1 MKKIL
6 TLLIAGAMLMGL
18 SGCGSSSSSD
28 DGSSS
33 KTDSTASSSQA
44 DSSAADSSSESG
56 SGSDKKITK
65 QVSMSVKGTDG
76 KMTISRPENKS
87 TPMGDKGK
95 WTIFVYLC
103 GTDLES
109 SGQGSATGDIQ
120 QMMEAESS
128 DNVRFVVQTG
138 GTKKWINEAFS
149 ASEAERW
156 IVQNQDMQKVGSVP
170 LKNMGSSENL
180 ADFLKWG
187 VKEYAS
193 EKMGV
198 IFWDHGGGCIQ
209 GACVDELN
217 GGDTLDLME
226 INSAFADVYEG
237 MTDKFE
243 FIGFDCCLMGT
254 AEVANIL
261 ASYARY
267 FYGSQ
272 ETEPGTGWDY
282 TTFTNA
288 LVKNP
293 TANGAE
299 LGKVIADSFY
309 NECASAQQEK
319 ECTLTIVDLSK
330 MDDFVIAFNDFSKK
344 LFESAGNDLKAV
356 VKGVTSADNF
366 GGNNKS
372 EGYTNMVDVGGI
384 ISQCSKTVDG
394 SAALEALKN
403 CIVYNKNGANHSKAS
418 GLSVFYPLKV
428 NEPKDLKTFS
438 KVTVSPYYL
447 SIVDMVAKGFSQN
460 GYSNAALFDSDGN
473 WDNETATEGDDY
485 FNYASEEGG
494 ESKLITF
501 AEKAKLSADGTFGF
515 KLDESGKAY
524 TADVSA
530 VILMDL
536 DDDNM
541 VELGQT
547 IDINADWEDTGVV
560 TDQFDGSW
568 LGLPDGQ
575 LLAMYVVSSGEEG
588 VVYTSPIFLNGKRT
602 NLRIVRTNESIV
614 VEGAWDGI
622 DEHGMAA
629 REITKIK
636 EGDKIVPAYFAS
648 ATDSDK
654 TSELKGKEYTW
665 AKDSAITFN
674 TMPAGDYYYGFC
686 IEDIFGDTLTTDVQV
701 FRIAADGKIQFI
713 TVE

>member
-28 DGSSS
+28 DG
-33 KTDSTASSSQA
+33 
-44 DSSAADSSSESG
+44 SAADSSSESG

-138 GTKKWINEAFS
+138 GTKKWINEVFS

-309 NECASAQQEK
+309 NECASVQQEK

-344 LFESAGNDLKAV
+344 LFESAGNNLKAV
-356 VKGVTSADNF
+356 VKGVMSADNF

-403 CIVYNKNGANHSKAS
+403 CIVYNKNGATHSKAS
-418 GLSVFYPLKV
+418 GLSVFYPLNV
-428 NEPKDLKTFS
+428 NEPKDLQTFS

-447 SIVDMVAKGFSQN
+447 SIVDMVAKGFSEN

-473 WDNETATEGDDY
+473 WDNETETEGNDY

-560 TDQFDGSW
+560 TDEFDGSW

-686 IEDIFGDTLTTDVQV
+686 IEDIFGDTFTTDVQV

>member
-138 GTKKWINEAFS
+138 GTKKWINEVFS
-149 ASEAERW
+149 ANEAERW

-473 WDNETATEGDDY
+473 WDNETETEGDDY

>member
-18 SGCGSSSSSD
+18 SGCGSSSSSN
-28 DGSSS
+28 DG
-33 KTDSTASSSQA
+33 
-44 DSSAADSSSESG
+44 SAADSSSESG

-138 GTKKWINEAFS
+138 GTKKWINEVFS

-309 NECASAQQEK
+309 NECASVQQEK

-344 LFESAGNDLKAV
+344 LFESAGNNLKAV
-356 VKGVTSADNF
+356 VKGVMSADNF

-372 EGYTNMVDVGGI
+372 EGYTNMVDIGGI

-403 CIVYNKNGANHSKAS
+403 CIVYNKNGATHSKAS
-418 GLSVFYPLKV
+418 GLSVFYPLNV
-428 NEPKDLKTFS
+428 NEPKDLQTFS

-447 SIVDMVAKGFSQN
+447 SIVDMVAKGFSEN

-473 WDNETATEGDDY
+473 WDNETETEGDDY
-485 FNYASEEGG
+485 FNYASEGGG

-560 TDQFDGSW
+560 TDEFDGSW

-686 IEDIFGDTLTTDVQV
+686 IEDIFGDTLTTDVQM

>member
-138 GTKKWINEAFS
+138 GTKKWINEVFS
-149 ASEAERW
+149 ANEAERW

-428 NEPKDLKTFS
+428 NEPKDLQTFS

-473 WDNETATEGDDY
+473 WDNETETEGDDY

-648 ATDSDK
+648 ATNSDK

>member
-65 QVSMSVKGTDG
+65 KVSMSVKGTDG

-120 QMMEAESS
+120 QMMAAESS

-138 GTKKWINEAFS
+138 GTKKWINEVFS

-156 IVQNQDMQKVGSVP
+156 VVQNQDMQKVGSVP

-309 NECASAQQEK
+309 NECASVQQEK

-403 CIVYNKNGANHSKAS
+403 CIVYNKNGATHSKAS
-418 GLSVFYPLKV
+418 GLSVFYPLNV
-428 NEPKDLKTFS
+428 NEPKDLQTFS

-447 SIVDMVAKGFSQN
+447 SIVDMVAKGFSEN

-473 WDNETATEGDDY
+473 WDNETETEGDDY

-560 TDQFDGSW
+560 TDEFDGSW

>member
-6 TLLIAGAMLMGL
+6 TLLIAGAMMMGL
-18 SGCGSSSSSD
+18 TGCGSSSSSG

-33 KTDSTASSSQA
+33 SKADSAASSSQA
-44 DSSAADSSSESG
+44 ESSAADSSSKSSSE
-56 SGSDKKITK
+56 SDKKITK

-120 QMMEAESS
+120 QMLDAESS

-138 GTKKWINEAFS
+138 GTKKWINEVFNAN
-149 ASEAERW
+149 EAERW
-156 IVQNQDMQKVGSVP
+156 LVQNQDMKKVGSVP
-170 LKNMGSSENL
+170 LKNMGSSDNL
-180 ADFLKWG
+180 SDFLKWG

-217 GGDTLDLME
+217 NNDTLDMME
-226 INSAFADVYEG
+226 INSAFSDVYET

-267 FYGSQ
+267 FYGSE
-272 ETEPGTGWDY
+272 ETEPGSGWDY

-293 TANGAE
+293 SSNGGE
-299 LGKVIADSFY
+299 LGKVIVDSFY
-309 NECASAQQEK
+309 NECASVQQEQS
-319 ECTLTIVDLSK
+319 CTLTVVDLSK
-330 MDDFVIAFNDFSKK
+330 IDDFVIAFNDFSKK
-344 LFESAGNDLKAV
+344 LYESAGKDLKSV

-394 SAALEALKN
+394 SEALTALKN
-403 CIVYNKNGANHSKAS
+403 CIVYNKNGSNHANAS

-428 NEPKDLKTFS
+428 DDPKDLKTFS

-447 SIVDMVAKGFSQN
+447 SIVDMVAKGFSEN
-460 GYSNAALFDSDGN
+460 GYSNAALFDSEGN
-473 WDNETATEGDDY
+473 WDNKTETEGDDY

-501 AEKAKLSADGTFGF
+501 AEKPKLSANGTFGF

-524 TADVSA
+524 TSTVSA
-530 VILMDL
+530 IVLMNL
-536 DDDNM
+536 NDDNL
-541 VELGQT
+541 VELGET
-547 IDINADWEDTGVV
+547 IDINADWEETGEVS
-560 TDQFDGSW
+560 DDFDGSW

-575 LLAMYVVSSGEEG
+575 LLAMYVVSTGEAG

-602 NLRIVRTNESIV
+602 NLRILRTNESIV

-622 DEHGMAA
+622 DENGMAA
-629 REITKIK
+629 REITKLK
-636 EGDKIVPAYFAS
+636 EGDKIVPAYFSSDAN
-648 ATDSDK
+648 SDK
-654 TSELKGKEYTW
+654 TSELKGKEYKWT
-665 AKDSAITFN
+665 KDSTITFN
-674 TMPAGDYYYGFC
+674 TMPAADYYYGFS

-701 FRIAADGKIQFI
+701 FRISADGKIQFV
-713 TVE
+713 TE

>member
-138 GTKKWINEAFS
+138 GTKKWINEVFS

-193 EKMGV
+193 EKMGF

-217 GGDTLDLME
+217 EGDTLDLME

-309 NECASAQQEK
+309 NECATAQQEK

-428 NEPKDLKTFS
+428 NEPKDLQTFS

>member
-28 DGSSS
+28 DG
-33 KTDSTASSSQA
+33 
-44 DSSAADSSSESG
+44 SAADSSSESG

-138 GTKKWINEAFS
+138 GTKKWINEVFS

-309 NECASAQQEK
+309 NECASVQQEK

-344 LFESAGNDLKAV
+344 LFESAGNNLKAV
-356 VKGVTSADNF
+356 VKGVMSADNF

-403 CIVYNKNGANHSKAS
+403 CIVYNKNGATHSKAS
-418 GLSVFYPLKV
+418 GLSVFYPLNV
-428 NEPKDLKTFS
+428 NEPKDLQTFS

-447 SIVDMVAKGFSQN
+447 SIVDMVAKGFSEN

-473 WDNETATEGDDY
+473 WDNETETEGDDY

-560 TDQFDGSW
+560 TDEFDGSW

-686 IEDIFGDTLTTDVQV
+686 IEDIFGDTFTTDVQV

>member
-65 QVSMSVKGTDG
+65 KVSMSVKGTDG

-120 QMMEAESS
+120 QMMAAESS

-156 IVQNQDMQKVGSVP
+156 VVQNQDMQKVGSVP

-309 NECASAQQEK
+309 NECASVQQEK

-403 CIVYNKNGANHSKAS
+403 CIVYNKNGATHSKAS
-418 GLSVFYPLKV
+418 GLSVFYPLNV
-428 NEPKDLKTFS
+428 NEPKDLQTFS

-447 SIVDMVAKGFSQN
+447 SIVDMVAKGFSEN

-473 WDNETATEGDDY
+473 WDNETETEGDDY

-560 TDQFDGSW
+560 TDEFDGSW

>member
-138 GTKKWINEAFS
+138 GTKKWINEVFS

-156 IVQNQDMQKVGSVP
+156 IVQNQDMKKVGSVP

-428 NEPKDLKTFS
+428 NEPKDLQTFS

-473 WDNETATEGDDY
+473 WDNETETEGDDY

-575 LLAMYVVSSGEEG
+575 LLAMYVVSSGEGG

-648 ATDSDK
+648 ATNSDK

>member
-138 GTKKWINEAFS
+138 GTKKWINEVFS

-428 NEPKDLKTFS
+428 NEPKDLQTFS

>member
-65 QVSMSVKGTDG
+65 KVSMSVKGTDG

-138 GTKKWINEAFS
+138 GTKKWINEVFS

-156 IVQNQDMQKVGSVP
+156 VVQNQDMQKVGSVP

-309 NECASAQQEK
+309 NECASVQQEK

-403 CIVYNKNGANHSKAS
+403 CIVYNKNGATHSKAS
-418 GLSVFYPLKV
+418 GLSVFYPLNV
-428 NEPKDLKTFS
+428 NEPKDLQTFS

-447 SIVDMVAKGFSQN
+447 SIVDMVAKGFSEN

-473 WDNETATEGDDY
+473 WDNETETEGDDY

-501 AEKAKLSADGTFGF
+501 AEKATLSADGTFGF

-560 TDQFDGSW
+560 TDEFDGSW

>member
-138 GTKKWINEAFS
+138 GTKKWINEVFS

-473 WDNETATEGDDY
+473 WDNETETEGDDY

>member
-128 DNVRFVVQTG
+128 DNVRFIVQTG

-149 ASEAERW
+149 ANEAERW

-309 NECASAQQEK
+309 NECALVQQEK

-560 TDQFDGSW
+560 TDEFDGSW

>member
-28 DGSSS
+28 DGS
-33 KTDSTASSSQA
+33 
-44 DSSAADSSSESG
+44 AADSSSESG

-65 QVSMSVKGTDG
+65 KVSMSVKGTDG

-138 GTKKWINEAFS
+138 GTKKWINEVFS

-309 NECASAQQEK
+309 NECASVQQEK

-403 CIVYNKNGANHSKAS
+403 CIVYNKNGATHSKAS
-418 GLSVFYPLKV
+418 GLSVFYPLNV
-428 NEPKDLKTFS
+428 NEPKDLQTFS

-447 SIVDMVAKGFSQN
+447 SIVDMVAKGFSEN

-473 WDNETATEGDDY
+473 WDNETETEGDDY

-560 TDQFDGSW
+560 TDEFDGSW

>member
-28 DGSSS
+28 DG
-33 KTDSTASSSQA
+33 
-44 DSSAADSSSESG
+44 SAADSSSESG

-109 SGQGSATGDIQ
+109 SGQGSATGDIK

-138 GTKKWINEAFS
+138 GTKKWINEVFS

-309 NECASAQQEK
+309 NECASVQQEK

-344 LFESAGNDLKAV
+344 LFESAGNNLKAV
-356 VKGVTSADNF
+356 VKGVMSADNF

-403 CIVYNKNGANHSKAS
+403 CIVYNKNGATHSKAS
-418 GLSVFYPLKV
+418 GLSVFYPLNV
-428 NEPKDLKTFS
+428 NEPKDLQTFS

-447 SIVDMVAKGFSQN
+447 SIVDMVAKGFSEN

-473 WDNETATEGDDY
+473 WDNETETEGDDY
-485 FNYASEEGG
+485 FNYASKEGG

-560 TDQFDGSW
+560 TDEFDGSW

-575 LLAMYVVSSGEEG
+575 LLAMYVVSSGEKG

-686 IEDIFGDTLTTDVQV
+686 IEDIFGDTLTTDVQM

>member
-138 GTKKWINEAFS
+138 GTKKWINEVFS
-149 ASEAERW
+149 ANEAERW

>member
-1 MKKIL
+1 MKKIISI
-6 TLLIAGAMLMGL
+6 LIAGAMLLGMT
-18 SGCGSSSSSD
+18 GCSSSSSSD

-33 KTDSTASSSQA
+33 TAESAASSS
-44 DSSAADSSSESG
+44 SADSSSADSSSTAD
-56 SGSDKKITK
+56 SGSDKKITR
-65 QVSMSVKGTDG
+65 QVSMSVKGSDG
-76 KMTISRPENKS
+76 KMTINRPEDKS

-109 SGQGSATGDIQ
+109 SGQGSATSDID
-120 QMMEAESS
+120 QMLKAESS

-138 GTKKWINEAFS
+138 GTKQWINDYFS
-149 ASEAERW
+149 TTESERW
-156 IVQNQDMQKVGSVP
+156 LVQNQDMKKVGSVP

-180 ADFLKWG
+180 SDFLNWG

-193 EKMGV
+193 EKMGF

-217 GGDTLDLME
+217 EGDTLDLME
-226 INSAFADVYEG
+226 INSAFSNVYEN

-254 AEVANIL
+254 AEVANVL

-272 ETEPGTGWDY
+272 ETEPGSGWDY
-282 TTFTNA
+282 TTFANA

-293 TANGAE
+293 SANGAE

-309 NECASAQQEK
+309 NECAAAQQEN
-319 ECTLTIVDLSK
+319 ECTLSIVDLSK
-330 MDDFVIAFNDFSKK
+330 LDDFVIAFNDFSKK
-344 LFESAGNDLKAV
+344 LYESAGSDLKSV
-356 VKGVTSADNF
+356 VRGVTSADSF

-403 CIVYNKNGANHSKAS
+403 CIVYNKNGANHSNAS

-428 NEPKDLKTFS
+428 DDPKDLKTFS

-447 SIVDMVAKGFSQN
+447 SIVDMVAKGFSES
-460 GYSNAALFDSDGN
+460 GYSNSALFDSEGN
-473 WDNETATEGDDY
+473 WDNETETEGEDY

-501 AEKAKLSADGTFGF
+501 AEKPKLSEDGQFGF

-524 TADVSA
+524 TSSVSA
-530 VILMDL
+530 MILMDL
-536 DDDNM
+536 DDDNL
-541 VELGQT
+541 VELGET
-547 IDINADWEDTGVV
+547 IDINADWEETGEVS
-560 TDQFDGSW
+560 DDFDGSW

-575 LLAMYVVSSGEEG
+575 LLAMYIVSTGEKG

-602 NLRIVRTNESIV
+602 NLRMVRTNEELI

-622 DEHGMAA
+622 DENGMAA
-629 REITKIK
+629 REITKLK
-636 EGDKIVPAYFAS
+636 EGDKIVPAYFS
-648 ATDSDK
+648 SKTDSDK

-665 AKDSAITFN
+665 TKDSAINFN
-674 TMPAGDYYYGFC
+674 TMPSADYYYGFC
-686 IEDIFGDTLTTDVQV
+686 IEDIFGDTFTTDVQV
-701 FRIAADGKIQFI
+701 FRINEEGKIQFV
-713 TVE
+713 TTE

>member
-138 GTKKWINEAFS
+138 GTKKWINEVFS

-156 IVQNQDMQKVGSVP
+156 IVQNQDMKKVGSVP

-428 NEPKDLKTFS
+428 NEPKDLQTFS

-473 WDNETATEGDDY
+473 WDNETETEGDDY

>member
-6 TLLIAGAMLMGL
+6 TLLIAGAMMMGL
-18 SGCGSSSSSD
+18 TGCGSSSSSV

-33 KTDSTASSSQA
+33 SKADSAASSSQA
-44 DSSAADSSSESG
+44 ESSAADSSSKSSSE
-56 SGSDKKITK
+56 SDKKITK

-120 QMMEAESS
+120 QILDAESS

-138 GTKKWINEAFS
+138 GTKKWINEVFNAN
-149 ASEAERW
+149 EAERW
-156 IVQNQDMQKVGSVP
+156 LVQNQDMKKVGSVP
-170 LKNMGSSENL
+170 LKNMGSSDNL
-180 ADFLKWG
+180 SDFLKWG

-217 GGDTLDLME
+217 NNDTLDMME
-226 INSAFADVYEG
+226 INSAFSDVYET

-267 FYGSQ
+267 FYGSE
-272 ETEPGTGWDY
+272 ETEPGSGWDY

-293 TANGAE
+293 SSNGGE
-299 LGKVIADSFY
+299 LGKVIVDSFY
-309 NECASAQQEK
+309 NECASVQQEQS
-319 ECTLTIVDLSK
+319 CTLTVVDLSK
-330 MDDFVIAFNDFSKK
+330 IDDFVIAFNDFSKK
-344 LFESAGNDLKAV
+344 LYESAGKDLKSV

-394 SAALEALKN
+394 SEALTALKN
-403 CIVYNKNGANHSKAS
+403 CIVYNKNGSNHANAS

-428 NEPKDLKTFS
+428 DDPKDLKTFS

-447 SIVDMVAKGFSQN
+447 SIVDMVAKGFSEN
-460 GYSNAALFDSDGN
+460 GYSNAALFDSEGN
-473 WDNETATEGDDY
+473 WDNETETEGDDY

-501 AEKAKLSADGTFGF
+501 AEKPKLSANGSFGF

-524 TADVSA
+524 TSTVSA
-530 VILMDL
+530 IVLMNL
-536 DDDNM
+536 NDDNL
-541 VELGQT
+541 VELGET
-547 IDINADWEDTGVV
+547 IDINADWEETGEVS
-560 TDQFDGSW
+560 DDFDGSW

-575 LLAMYVVSSGEEG
+575 LLAMYVVSTGEAG

-602 NLRIVRTNESIV
+602 NLRILRTNESIV

-622 DEHGMAA
+622 DENGMAA
-629 REITKIK
+629 REITKLK
-636 EGDKIVPAYFAS
+636 EGDKIVPAYFSSDAN
-648 ATDSDK
+648 SDK
-654 TSELKGKEYTW
+654 TSELKGKEYKWT
-665 AKDSAITFN
+665 KDSTITFN
-674 TMPAGDYYYGFC
+674 TMPAADYYYGFS

-701 FRIAADGKIQFI
+701 FRISADGKIQFV
-713 TVE
+713 TE

>member
-138 GTKKWINEAFS
+138 GTKKWINEVFS
-149 ASEAERW
+149 ANEAERW
-156 IVQNQDMQKVGSVP
+156 IVQNQDMKKVGSVP

-428 NEPKDLKTFS
+428 NEPKDLQTFS

-473 WDNETATEGDDY
+473 WDNETETEGDDY

-648 ATDSDK
+648 ATNSDK